1 MYSDHVANTEA
12 IIKHLFMQTKQ
23 NKEILKED
31 KEKKRPGKLK
41 ITTTKFTIHS
51 DLYKQYSTFLGNHIF
66 YDLSLT
72 VLCINV
78 QL

>member
-51 DLYKQYSTFLGNHIF
+51 DLYK
-66 YDLSLT
+66 
-72 VLCINV
+72 
-78 QL
+78 